1 MLRRNKQNIQENHVS
16 LADGGGNALRA
27 NGLVITAKLRKEE
40 DLAPGRDDKEETE
53 YRDIQEVV

>member
-1 MLRRNKQNIQENHVS
+1 

-53 YRDIQEVV
+53 YRDI